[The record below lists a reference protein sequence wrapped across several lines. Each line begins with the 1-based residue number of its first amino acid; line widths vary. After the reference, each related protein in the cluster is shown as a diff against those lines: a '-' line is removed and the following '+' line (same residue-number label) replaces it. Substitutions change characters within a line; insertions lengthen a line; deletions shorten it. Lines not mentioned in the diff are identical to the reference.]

1 MTHTNAILELQ
12 RQRMLLEIE
21 YFTEKEAFR
30 KLTESRGMARLVKR
44 GDAWFPLRVGKSYY
58 NSLNQLCIEV
68 HRTADQDIEHN
79 FEFGRPVQFF
89 KQPSAQT
96 PTTQTPTPNPSR
108 GEGSLKSLPADNATY
123 KTNQTSL
130 PSGGVGGGYLG
141 VWLSLAA
148 SLLLLF
154 TLGSM
159 WYGYE
164 RQNECVAYVYGER
177 VTDRELVMH
186 EMHTAM
192 TSLAADDATATME
205 QQMKELFAE

>member
-1 MTHTNAILELQ
+1 MSLESGVKKRNNMKKHLLAIACFIATWQNVVAQEIPFPQ
-12 RQRMLLEIE
+12 RPI
-21 YFTEKEAFR
+21 
-30 KLTESRGMARLVKR
+30 
-44 GDAWFPLRVGKSYY
+44 PL
-58 NSLNQLCIEV
+58 
-68 HRTADQDIEHN
+68 
-79 FEFGRPVQFF
+79 
-89 KQPSAQT
+89 
-96 PTTQTPTPNPSR
+96 TPTPNPSR

-123 KTNQTSL
+123 KTSQTPL

>member
-1 MTHTNAILELQ
+1 MMNE
-12 RQRMLLEIE
+12 LEIR
-21 YFTEKEAFR
+21 T
-30 KLTESRGMARLVKR
+30 LTERFFDGDTTLAEERRLYELYSEAE
-44 GDAWFPLRVGKSYY
+44 GLPADLLPLREMM
-58 NSLNQLCIEV
+58 LDL
-68 HRTADQDIEHN
+68 
-79 FEFGRPVQFF
+79 GRLDAQI
-89 KQPSAQT
+89 PS
-96 PTTQTPTPNPSR
+96 TQIPTPNPSR

-177 VTDRELVMH
+177 VTDRELVMR

-192 TSLAADDATATME
+192 TSLATDDATATME

>member
-1 MTHTNAILELQ
+1 MMNE
-12 RQRMLLEIE
+12 LEIR
-21 YFTEKEAFR
+21 T
-30 KLTESRGMARLVKR
+30 LTERFFDGDTTLAEERRLYQLYSEAE
-44 GDAWFPLRVGKSYY
+44 GLPADLLPLREMM
-58 NSLNQLCIEV
+58 LDL
-68 HRTADQDIEHN
+68 
-79 FEFGRPVQFF
+79 GRLDAEI
-89 KQPSAQT
+89 PS
-96 PTTQTPTPNPSR
+96 TQIPTPNPSR

-123 KTNQTSL
+123 KTSQTPL

-186 EMHTAM
+186 EMQTAM
-192 TSLAADDATATME
+192 TSLATDDATATME